1 MNNYSWLQQK
11 LHKLALSS
19 RFMRETMFDVE
30 KLIFLNQDF
39 QDIGNHVFVA
49 GLARSGT
56 TVLLNAIH
64 QSDKFASL
72 SYDDMPFVLAPN
84 LWSRLSR
91 HKNHSDPQERAHGD
105 GVQISTDSPEAFEE
119 VFWKTFDR
127 GNNNRHLL
135 FKKYVGLILRKYE
148 KKRYLSKNNQNIRRL
163 EDIHDIFPDGFICIT
178 FRDPLQHAYSLLMQ
192 HKKFLKEQKKDRFML
207 DYTTWIG
214 HSEFGQGYEPII
226 SFNLK
231 NQNDMH
237 LNHWLEQWYLS
248 YKQVSELPIER
259 ESFALIC
266 YESLCDDP
274 VVWKKI
280 KELIDVDPNVAFEFR
295 QSKKIIDEDFDEGLL
310 KRCND
315 LYEDLKVHRACSQT

>member
-19 RFMRETMFDVE
+19 QFMRETMFDVE

-84 LWSRLSR
+84 LWSKLGRR
-91 HKNHSDPQERAHGD
+91 KKHSDSQERVHGD

-127 GNNNRHLL
+127 DSDNRHLL
-135 FKKYVGLILRKYE
+135 FKKYVELILRKYE

-163 EDIHDIFPDGFICIT
+163 KDINEIFPDGFILRTQMI
-178 FRDPLQHAYSLLMQ
+178 
-192 HKKFLKEQKKDRFML
+192 
-207 DYTTWIG
+207 
-214 HSEFGQGYEPII
+214 
-226 SFNLK
+226 
-231 NQNDMH
+231 
-237 LNHWLEQWYLS
+237 
-248 YKQVSELPIER
+248 
-259 ESFALIC
+259 
-266 YESLCDDP
+266 
-274 VVWKKI
+274 
-280 KELIDVDPNVAFEFR
+280 
-295 QSKKIIDEDFDEGLL
+295 
-310 KRCND
+310 
-315 LYEDLKVHRACSQT
+315 